1 MAKVG
6 MAETSAPEVPEVT
19 PRRIPHTDAAGIKA
33 ELDEQGFACVRR
45 QPAIVLR
52 SADAIVAG
60 AERTQQSQRH
70 AQHGAA
76 AARVAFPGADSAFA
90 PGQGVPQPRGAGARA
105 RAALA
110 ALGGP

>member
-1 MAKVG
+1 

-52 SADAIVAG
+52 SG
-60 AERTQQSQRH
+60 R
-70 AQHGAA
+70 
-76 AARVAFPGADSAFA
+76 
-90 PGQGVPQPRGAGARA
+90 RG
-105 RAALA
+105 
-110 ALGGP
+110 